1 MPAQHNTL
9 TATLLRPVQ
18 ARFPWVVSAVEDKDE
33 EKRGLK
39 GLDLLPD
46 EPSPEA
52 RLQQLRQVEAWL
64 GGLPF
69 AGRPLVK
76 VRQPCRC
83 RVYKLMCWV
92 LCVQVCGQ
100 SSWLGQTACCSG
112 WFGILSLQL
121 ETSRAC

>member
-1 MPAQHNTL
+1 M
-9 TATLLRPVQ
+9 Q

-33 EKRGLK
+33 EKRGFK

-64 GGLPF
+64 AGLPF

-76 VRQPCRC
+76 VSH
-83 RVYKLMCWV
+83 V
-92 LCVQVCGQ
+92 
-100 SSWLGQTACCSG
+100 
-112 WFGILSLQL
+112 
-121 ETSRAC
+121 